1 MRVNEAS
8 AQRVA
13 TSRVLASLG
22 MRAWLWPLG
31 VAVLMLGSILLWLPS
46 LELPLDIDAACY
58 AVAAHWWAHGDTLY
72 RHFTITRPQG
82 IFVVYRIIQA
92 IGFDSVAGIRFAGA
106 IYCAFCVLALLLVVR
121 RVWGEAIGFG
131 AAGLFALIMALPSL
145 EGPATNAELYM
156 LLPLLVS
163 LFLLLL
169 ADEAPLG
176 SRRNLL
182 LLASCGFCGAVALL
196 LKPSGGAALALAVPW
211 LLRRQYYER
220 TAWSAWF
227 RAECTLGV
235 GFLLGLLP
243 ALAHGLL
250 TAPDIYLYAVLLYRL
265 ETASAVSRPLT
276 AQFGRFV
283 FVTGQVLVRLP
294 ILLVAVSGWLA
305 VRRAGD
311 SRGRDLLYLWTLV
324 SLGGAWLGGNWWI
337 HYYQQLVPPLAV
349 AIVIGL
355 RYLFGEAKT
364 GNSIVVQ
371 RSIAALSLGVLAVT
385 LVVGLT
391 VRRDSGDVLI
401 NYTPTPR
408 PFENV
413 AAYLRQHARPDDTL
427 YVAYDQAQ
435 IYYLSSLRPVGRWP
449 DTPDMRYVPGA
460 FAEQVALLDNPDT
473 APTYIVGAQPFDVLG
488 LDPEGALRAIVA
500 RDYALEA
507 TVEGMP
513 IFRRVERAAR

>member
-1 MRVNEAS
+1 
-8 AQRVA
+8 
-13 TSRVLASLG
+13 
-22 MRAWLWPLG
+22 
-31 VAVLMLGSILLWLPS
+31 MLGSILLWLPS
-46 LELPLDIDAACY
+46 LNMPLDIDAACY
-58 AVAAHWWAHGDTLY
+58 AVAAYWWAQGDTLY
-72 RHFTITRPQG
+72 RNFTITRPQG
-82 IFVVYRIIQA
+82 IFVVYRLIQSV
-92 IGFDSVAGIRFAGA
+92 GLDSVAEIRFAGA
-106 IYCAFCVLALLLVVR
+106 LYCALCVVALLLVVR

-156 LLPLLVS
+156 LLPLLLS

-169 ADEAPLG
+169 ADESPLG

-182 LLASCGFCGAVALL
+182 LLAGCGFCGAVALII
-196 LKPSGGAALALAVPW
+196 KPSGVAALALAAIW
-211 LLRRQYYER
+211 LLRRQYRER
-220 TAWSAWF
+220 FPWSAWL
-227 RAECTLGV
+227 RAECALGTS
-235 GFLLGLLP
+235 FLLGLLP
-243 ALAHGLL
+243 ALLHGLL
-250 TAPDIYLYAVLLYRL
+250 TAPDMYLYAVFLYRL

-276 AQFGRFV
+276 AQLGRFV
-283 FVTGQVLVRLP
+283 FVTGQVLVKLP
-294 ILLVAVSGWLA
+294 ILLIAASGWVA
-305 VRRAGD
+305 VRRTSETRD
-311 SRGRDLLYLWTLV
+311 RDLLYLWTLV

-349 AIVIGL
+349 AIVLGL
-355 RYLFGEAKT
+355 RYLFAEAKP
-364 GNSIVVQ
+364 SHAIVVQ

-391 VRRDSGDVLI
+391 VRRDSNDVLVG
-401 NYTPTPR
+401 YTPAPR
-408 PFENV
+408 SFEAV
-413 AAYLRQHARPDDTL
+413 SAYLRQHAHPDDTL

-449 DTPDMRYVPGA
+449 DIPDMRHVPGA
-460 FAEQVALLDNPDT
+460 FAEQVALLNDPAT

-500 RDYALEA
+500 RDYALES